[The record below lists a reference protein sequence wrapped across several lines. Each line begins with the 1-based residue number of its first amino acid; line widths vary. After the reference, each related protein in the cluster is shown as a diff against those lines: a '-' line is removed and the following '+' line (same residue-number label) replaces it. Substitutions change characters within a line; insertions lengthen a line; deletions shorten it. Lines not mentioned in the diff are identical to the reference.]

1 MKTMKKTRGTEKVW
15 KVLVAFVAIAMILS
29 LVLPFLNY

>member
-1 MKTMKKTRGTEKVW
+1 MKKREKAW
-15 KVLVAFVAIAMILS
+15 KVLVAFVAIATILA